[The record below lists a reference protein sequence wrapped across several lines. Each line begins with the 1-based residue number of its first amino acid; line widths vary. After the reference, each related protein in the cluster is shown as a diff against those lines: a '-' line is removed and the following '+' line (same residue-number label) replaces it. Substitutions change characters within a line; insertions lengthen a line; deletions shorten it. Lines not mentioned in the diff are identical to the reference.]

1 MLATISK
8 TGDITKVKVLSGDS
22 MLTKSAVD
30 AVRQWKY
37 RPFLL
42 NAEPV
47 QIETQIT
54 IIFKLPN

>member
-1 MLATISK
+1 MLAK
-8 TGDITKVKVLSGDS
+8 P
-22 MLTKSAVD
+22 AVD

>member
-1 MLATISK
+1 
-8 TGDITKVKVLSGDS
+8 VKVISGD
-22 MLTKSAVD
+22 AVLAHAAID

-42 NAEPV
+42 NDEPV

-54 IIFKLPN
+54 IKFKLPN